1 MKKFLFLALFLPL
14 ASIAQDAARGVGHLP
29 TPSNSNQSPRYNLP
43 MAPMTGAPVQGSM
56 MKMSPASLVYME
68 TAFQTTYDL
77 QFASSAGRR
86 VALHPDGS
94 VGAVCNFSTKTNS
107 WPDRGTAFNYFGGSS
122 FAGGTHSGQRIE
134 SKRAGY
140 PAITRVMDGGKERD
154 LIVSHYASQT
164 STDSSGGLFIM
175 ENDAAGSDNFT
186 VTTTTP
192 MPGGPLWPK
201 VAASGNYVYIVANY
215 FITNNPKKDTVK
227 LSGVRQPTVFYRY
240 NLTTKKFDFNGVVL
254 PGYDNTRYVEGS
266 SDAYAIDAQ
275 DSHVVVAIA
284 GVNNDVAYW
293 KSSDNGNNWSKMV
306 VDTFKYA
313 PYDQEKDTTL
323 FKSAFT
329 NDGSVDVI
337 LDKKDGVHLFYGL
350 MTTINTT
357 AGDSSYSLILRSDRI
372 VYYDDVNKKKMYI
385 AGNPDLL
392 TNPQD
397 TAVIQQGNFNSVKG
411 SPYPVLSAAR
421 YGNSAMTTWPTVSID
436 DSGYIYMFFSSFC
449 LDSTYGVT
457 TAGQDY
463 RHIFYNYSK
472 DNGITWTFPI
482 DLSVAALGA
491 TADLPHED
499 VFASVTRNADK
510 NVYILW
516 QRDDEPGT
524 ALDDADPEVLNEID
538 FAVLTTPELL
548 SGKFTGISAQTAPN
562 FRLGMAYPN
571 PTNASTSIP
580 LSLTKGSDRVSVKVT
595 NILGKDIYQNSY
607 GVLPA
612 GNNTLT
618 FDVSSYGKG
627 VYFYTIKVG
636 ENSITQKLIVE

>member
-14 ASIAQDAARGVGHLP
+14 ASIAQDGVRGVGHLP
-29 TPSNSNQSPRYNLP
+29 ANSNQSFKYNLP
-43 MAPMTGAPVQGSM
+43 MAPMIGVPARGSM
-56 MKMSPASLVYME
+56 MKTSPVSLVYME

-77 QFASSAGRR
+77 QFASSASRR

-94 VGAVCNFSTKTNS
+94 VGAVCNFSTKIDA
-107 WPDRGTAFNYFGGSS
+107 WPDRGTGFNYFGGTS

-140 PAITRVMDGGKERD
+140 PAITRVIDGGKERD

-201 VAASGNYVYIVANY
+201 VAASGDYVYIVANY
-215 FITNNPKKDTVK
+215 FITDNPKKDTIK

-240 NLTTKKFDFNGVVL
+240 RLSTKTFDINGVVL
-254 PGYDNTRYVEGS
+254 PGYDNTRYVVGS
-266 SDAYAIDAQ
+266 SDAYAVDAQ

-293 KSSDNGNNWSKMV
+293 KSSDNGNNWAKMI

-313 PYDQEKDTTL
+313 PYDQEKDTTM
-323 FKSAFT
+323 FKSALT

-350 MTTINTT
+350 MVTFNTT
-357 AGDSSYSLILRSDRI
+357 LHDSSYNLNLWSDRI
-372 VYYDDVNKKKMYI
+372 VYYDDVNKKKMYV
-385 AGNPDLL
+385 ASNPDLQL
-392 TNPQD
+392 NPGDTLNFLAGNTNS
-397 TAVIQQGNFNSVKG
+397 TKGN
-411 SPYPVLSAAR
+411 PAAR
-421 YGNSAMTTWPTVSID
+421 YGNNAMTTWPTVSID
-436 DSGYIYMFFSSFC
+436 DSGYMYLFYSSID
-449 LDSTYGVT
+449 LDSSYGVEYG
-457 TAGQDY
+457 GQRF

-472 DNGITWTFPI
+472 DNGLTWTFPL
-482 DLSVAALGA
+482 DLSVSGLGT
-491 TADLPHED
+491 TADLTHED
-499 VFASVTRNADK
+499 VFASVTRDADK

-524 ALDDADPEVLNEID
+524 ALDDGDPDGQNEID
-538 FAVLTTPELL
+538 FAVLTTQELL